1 MRARFNTTATM
12 ASEDR
17 MMGDMDEG
25 SSNALFMASLAHA
38 IRSRLNAVL
47 GALEL
52 VGQSPLP
59 PEQERFISTAV
70 DEGRGLLRLVSH
82 ALELGRA
89 EAGQLRFDDL
99 PLDPVAIA
107 EGALGSVAASLHQ
120 RGVAYASVIDP
131 QTPLTLRGD
140 PARLRQVLVNLLD
153 NARKAT
159 DSGSITLRV
168 WPLRSDAHGEHL
180 CFEVSDTG
188 RGVAP
193 NLQARLF
200 APIVPESGRADW
212 SYVSLG
218 LDLAL
223 CRLLVEGMGGQ
234 ISYQPRPGKGSRFR
248 FTACFR
254 RDQEFERLAD
264 RLAEARDRRVV
275 LLDSDTVRRTTFAK
289 QVRQWG
295 LRVRVLADG
304 KDVPAVLSGP
314 QGVDLLLVHQDAH
327 NADLALR
334 TARSLRAA
342 LLVPTGCRPLAALGK
357 EHDDLIWLS
366 APMRR
371 GDFLDAVMGR
381 PVAAMASPDLTDSA
395 AGGTRGRVL
404 LVEDSEA
411 NRLVLGAQLQRL
423 GCSVDAVDSGAEAVR
438 LVSQRRYGLVLTDL
452 ALPDMNGLDVAV
464 EIRKLGRG
472 QAQLPILAVS
482 GGTHPSDRERCLA
495 VGMNGFLG
503 KPVALRDLHRALER
517 FLPLRSD
524 GGAQTVPKGGWEASV
539 LDAMSRD
546 LGSARSVDLVRAFM
560 RELGQRIG
568 RLPTAGAETGVHND
582 AIYREAHSLKSTA
595 RSFGAVALAEVAAE
609 LESCSRDGPLQRL
622 PGLLQQVRRQAQHA
636 LDRSNEWV
644 CQTEGEA
651 SS

>member
-1 MRARFNTTATM
+1 MVGDTAE
-12 ASEDR
+12 SNN
-17 MMGDMDEG
+17 
-25 SSNALFMASLAHA
+25 NALFMASLAHA

-59 PEQERFISTAV
+59 PEQSRFISTAV

-89 EAGQLRFDDL
+89 EAGQLHFDDL

-120 RGVAYASVIDP
+120 RGVAAASVIDP
-131 QTPLTLRGD
+131 QTPLSLRGD

-159 DSGSITLRV
+159 DSGSITLQVR
-168 WPLRSDAHGEHL
+168 PLRSDARGELL
-180 CFEVSDTG
+180 CFEVIDTG

-193 NLQARLF
+193 SLQPRLF

-223 CRLLVEGMGGQ
+223 CRLLVEGMGGE
-234 ISYQPRPGKGSRFR
+234 ISYEPRPGKGSCFR
-248 FTACFR
+248 FTACFG

-275 LLDSDTVRRTTFAK
+275 LLDSDTVRRNTFAR

-304 KDVPAVLSGP
+304 KDVPPVLSRP

-327 NADLALR
+327 NAAQALR
-334 TARSLRAA
+334 AARSLRAA
-342 LLVPTGCRPLAALGK
+342 LLVPTGCGPLEALGR
-357 EHDDLIWLS
+357 EHGNVIWLS

-371 GDFLDAVMGR
+371 SGFLDAVMGR
-381 PVAAMASPDLTDSA
+381 PVAAVASPDLTDTA
-395 AGGTRGRVL
+395 TATTRGRVL

-464 EIRKLGRG
+464 EIRKLGRD

-482 GGTHPSDRERCLA
+482 GGTHPSDRQRCLA
-495 VGMNGFLG
+495 VGMNGFLS
-503 KPVALRDLHRALER
+503 KPVALRDLHRVLER
-517 FLPLRSD
+517 FLPASSSVTAIAE
-524 GGAQTVPKGGWEASV
+524 GSFEATV
-539 LDAMSRD
+539 LDAMARD
-546 LGSARSVDLVRAFM
+546 FGSARSIDLVRAFM
-560 RELGQRIG
+560 RELSQRVGQLPAAAGETAGQRDRIG
-568 RLPTAGAETGVHND
+568 R
-582 AIYREAHSLKSTA
+582 EAHALKSTA
-595 RSFGAVALAEVAAE
+595 RSFGATALADVAAE
-609 LESCSRDGPLQRL
+609 LESCSRDGPPQRL
-622 PGLLQQVRRQAQHA
+622 PELLRQLRQHAQHA
-636 LDRSNEWV
+636 LDRCNEWIS
-644 CQTEGEA
+644 QIEGEE
-651 SS
+651 ST